1 MDEDL
6 LSSEPSTNIDNYI
19 IYDDEVCNGNIF
31 MKRYRNTSFLGMDD
45 KVWKLR
51 KFRLFKPY
59 LEIWKENNYKK
70 SLNKIK
76 INKKTVLSTLYTT
89 EAYVPIHKH
98 HRNSSKR
105 VVFKFFIVVYGKYYY
120 FASLR
125 LDSICIFRNAIIKI
139 INNK

>member
-19 IYDDEVCNGNIF
+19 IYDDDVCNGNIF
-31 MKRYRNTSFLGMDD
+31 MKRYRNTSFLGIDD

-70 SLNKIK
+70 SHKIK
-76 INKKTVLSTLYTT
+76 INKKTVLSRLYST

-98 HRNSSKR
+98 HSDSSR
-105 VVFKFFIVVYGKYYY
+105 RFIFKFFIVVYGKYYY

-125 LDSICIFRNAIIKI
+125 LDSICIFRDALIKI